1 MPQPVKTDYFGLVS
15 KYLSPLGPRPASPPR
30 QTPSG
35 GKHGVLGRINAV
47 LSAEPLRN
55 PLFCNVARNFWTG
68 VANVAGTTLNTPTE
82 RTMMRRYFGGGGG
95 AYRLSPAEMKAAIDQ
110 YRTYGDHVVSGRKFP
125 MANGAYRRNV
135 NFTGSY
141 GADELDGLLGTAT
154 GFFDKDDRL
163 TGIRDTF
170 DFDAAP
176 REVGLGNGRLA
187 RAANAAASQAVY
199 LAQRDANI
207 FCPGSSNPIRITGG
221 SVR

>member
-1 MPQPVKTDYFGLVS
+1 MPQPAKTDYLGLVS
-15 KYLSPLGPRPASPPR
+15 KYLSPLGPRPALPQPTAASAGNR
-30 QTPSG
+30 
-35 GKHGVLGRINAV
+35 GVLGRINAA

-68 VANVAGTTLNTPTE
+68 VANVSGTTLNTPTE
-82 RTMMRRYFGGGGG
+82 RMMMRRYFGGGGG
-95 AYRLSPAEMKAAIDQ
+95 AYRLSPAEMNAAIDQ
-110 YRTYGDHVVSGRKFP
+110 HRTYGKHVVSGRAFP
-125 MANGAYRRNV
+125 TPDGGHRQNV

-141 GADELDGLLGTAT
+141 GEDRLDGLLGTAT

-176 REVGLGNGRLA
+176 RDVGFGKGRLA
-187 RAANAAASQAVY
+187 RAANAAAGQAVY

-221 SVR
+221 NAR